1 MAISENVVREWL
13 DEFLHTET
21 KLTVISDGKPLFL
34 QIDSFEIVSL
44 MLACEEKFGLGD
56 SISGDVMTP
65 MTYQELIAFI
75 ASRVPA

>member
-1 MAISENVVREWL
+1 MAISEDVVRQWL

-21 KLTVISDGKPLFL
+21 KLTEVVCEKPLFL

-44 MLACEEKFGLGD
+44 MLACEEKFCLGD
-56 SISGDVMTP
+56 SISGDVLTP
-65 MTYQELIAFI
+65 MTYQELIGFI

>member
-44 MLACEEKFGLGD
+44 MLACEEMFGLGD